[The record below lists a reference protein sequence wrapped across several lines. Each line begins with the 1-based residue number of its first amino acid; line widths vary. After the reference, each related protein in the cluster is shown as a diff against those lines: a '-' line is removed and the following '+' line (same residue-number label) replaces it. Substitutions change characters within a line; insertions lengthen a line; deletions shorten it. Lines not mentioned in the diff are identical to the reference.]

1 MPLSVLLDHRKTVRM
16 YDSEFDRAT
25 VVSMYPLEIL
35 EYKHTI
41 EPGIFHIPPASPE
54 HPKLLIVTG
63 SSWWRDISPDEPM
76 LEVPQPS
83 QLVAN
88 SIVND
93 HNRAMFGF
101 EADKAH
107 PALFWLPGIVT
118 LEELDKKYKAEKEKN
133 IKNQQNWFNNLIRE
147 ADKLWA
153 RTNGNPASIPTI
165 SKIAGNFMNVKR
177 AWMED
182 FSPEEVIKCPA
193 CGVLVNPAFP
203 VCANCKTVINKKRAE
218 ELKLEFIK

>member
-1 MPLSVLLDHRKTVRM
+1 MPQVLLDHRRTVRM
-16 YDSEFDRAT
+16 YDSEFDRST
-25 VVSMYPLEIL
+25 IVSMYPLEVMEI
-35 EYKHTI
+35 KHTI
-41 EPGIFHIPPASPE
+41 EPGRFYIPPASPA

-63 SSWWRDISPDEPM
+63 SSWWRDIAPDEPM

-83 QLVAN
+83 HMVAHA
-88 SIVND
+88 IVND

-107 PALFWLPGIVT
+107 PALFWLPGVVT
-118 LEELDKKYKAEKEKN
+118 LEELDKKFKAEKDKN
-133 IKNQQNWFNNLIRE
+133 IERQRAWFNNLIKE

-153 RTNGNPASIPTI
+153 RTNGNPAAVPTI
-165 SKIAGNFMNVKR
+165 AKVAANEMGQKR
-177 AWMED
+177 AWMES

-203 VCANCKTVINKKRAE
+203 ICANCKTVINKKKAE

>member
-1 MPLSVLLDHRKTVRM
+1 MAQVLLDHRRTHRM
-16 YDSEFDRAT
+16 YDSEHDRAT
-25 VVSMYPLEIL
+25 VVSMYPLLIFEQ
-35 EYKHTI
+35 KHTI
-41 EPGIFHIPPASPE
+41 EPGTFMIPPGSPKE
-54 HPKLLIVTG
+54 PKLLIVTG

-76 LEVPQPS
+76 LEIPQPAPI
-83 QLVAN
+83 VAHA
-88 SIVND
+88 IVND

-118 LEELDKKYKAEKEKN
+118 LEELDKKYKTQKELN
-133 IKNQQNWFNNLIRE
+133 IERQNNWFNNLIKE

-153 RTNGNPASIPTI
+153 RTNGNPASVPTI
-165 SKIAGNFMNVKR
+165 AKVAANHLGQKR
-177 AWMED
+177 AWMES

-203 VCANCKTVINKKRAE
+203 VCANCKTVINKKRAV
-218 ELKLEFIK
+218 ELQLEFIK